1 MEVVLHVNYKR
12 SPEKYED
19 NSGTEKTTLKKFR
32 KGNKQTKYPQ
42 NEDGL
47 RNKYYPGMLMTFW
60 EEASSFMGKLG
71 KFTGGQIHST

>member
-32 KGNKQTKYPQ
+32 KGNKQTK
-42 NEDGL
+42 NHLSCDKWFL
-47 RNKYYPGMLMTFW
+47 F
-60 EEASSFMGKLG
+60 F
-71 KFTGGQIHST
+71 IV